1 MNNRLLRFCLV
12 LLIGIGTVC
21 GVIGTSGLA
30 LSQETIPRA
39 LLVDIAR
46 RQYSVMCQSEIFTQC
61 LGFSSQACIDLS
73 EKAIS
78 QCLLLLPSEI
88 GLNELENDALE
99 SCPQGVFAEAGFSEE
114 KAGIC
119 IDKAMQAEG

>member
-1 MNNRLLRFCLV
+1 MNNRIHRFSLV
-12 LLIGIGTVC
+12 ILTGIASVFGAIT
-21 GVIGTSGLA
+21 TADLA

-39 LLVDIAR
+39 LLIDIAR

-78 QCLLLLPSEI
+78 QCLLSLPSEI
-88 GLNELENDALE
+88 GLNELENDVLE
-99 SCPQGVFAEAGFSEE
+99 SCPQGVFADAGFSEE

-119 IDKAMQAEG
+119 IDKAMEADG